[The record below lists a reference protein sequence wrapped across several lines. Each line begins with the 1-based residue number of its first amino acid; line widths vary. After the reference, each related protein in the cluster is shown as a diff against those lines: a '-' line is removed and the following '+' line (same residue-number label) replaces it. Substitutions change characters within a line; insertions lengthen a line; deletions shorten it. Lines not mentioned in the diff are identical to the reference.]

1 MTRVPSDLRDAR
13 GADAGY
19 VAEIE
24 RHTWL
29 NSIVGMLDTAFQLT
43 DEELFFTSQI
53 VKRLLEALLIPERGQ
68 PAQIPAVVASE
79 AESGV
84 LSEQINGV
92 RSAGVP
98 RLIRAVT
105 RQDAVVTL
113 EAWRQALLSLLT
125 GAYPDLEPLE
135 IAVATQI
142 LDELL
147 VALGLPDRAAL
158 YFPDEVVRAH
168 LSGA

>member
-1 MTRVPSDLRDAR
+1 
-13 GADAGY
+13 
-19 VAEIE
+19 
-24 RHTWL
+24 
-29 NSIVGMLDTAFQLT
+29 MLDTAFQLT

-53 VKRLLEALLIPERGQ
+53 VKRLLEALMIPERGQ
-68 PAQIPAVVASE
+68 PAQIPAVVAVE
-79 AESGV
+79 AEAGI
-84 LSEQINGV
+84 LNEQINGA

-98 RLIRAVT
+98 RLARSVSQT
-105 RQDAVVTL
+105 DAVVNL

-125 GAYPDLEPLE
+125 SAYPDLEPLE
-135 IAVATQI
+135 VAVATQI

-147 VALGLPDRAAL
+147 VALGLPGRAAL

>member
-1 MTRVPSDLRDAR
+1 VFVAHAW
-13 GADAGY
+13 ADAES

-29 NSIVGMLDTAFQLT
+29 NSIVGMLDTTFQLT

-53 VKRLLEALLIPERGQ
+53 VMRLLEALEIPERGE
-68 PAQIPAVVASE
+68 PSQIPAVVAVE
-79 AESGV
+79 AEAGV
-84 LSEQINGV
+84 LSEQINGA

-98 RLIRAVT
+98 RLARAIGAA
-105 RQDAVVTL
+105 DAVVTL
-113 EAWRQALLSLLT
+113 EAWRQAILSLLT
-125 GAYPDLEPLE
+125 SAYPDLEPLE
-135 IAVATQI
+135 VAVATQI

-158 YFPDEVVRAH
+158 YFPDEVIRAH

>member
-1 MTRVPSDLRDAR
+1 VGVRTHAW
-13 GADAGY
+13 ADADV

-29 NSIVGMLDTAFQLT
+29 NSIVGLLDTAFQLT

-68 PAQIPAVVASE
+68 PAQVPAVVAVE
-79 AESGV
+79 AEAGV
-84 LSEQINGV
+84 LSEQINGS

-98 RLIRAVT
+98 RLGRVAKSSDT
-105 RQDAVVTL
+105 VVTL
-113 EAWRQALLSLLT
+113 EAWRQALLSLIT
-125 GAYPDLEPLE
+125 SAYPDLEPLE
-135 IAVATQI
+135 VAVATQI

-147 VALGLPDRAAL
+147 VALGLPARAAL